1 VTNPSYQ
8 QRRGQIETY
17 FDRTA
22 AEAWKKL
29 TSDGPLGR
37 VRETVR
43 QGREL
48 MRQTLLDWMP
58 QDLSGCRL
66 LDAGCGTGLLSIAAA
81 RRGAEVVAVDLSATL
96 VELARERVPP
106 ELANDAS
113 SGSVAFSVGD
123 MLDAS
128 RGEFDY
134 IVAMD
139 SLIHYEPEDAL
150 ALIRGFAAQARRAVI
165 ITFAPRTPALALM
178 HAVGQFFPRGD
189 RSPAIVP
196 VAEKRLR
203 EMIAADPAL
212 KNWRVGRTERII
224 RGFYTSQGLEL
235 VPA

>member
-1 VTNPSYQ
+1 MANPTYQ

-22 AEAWKKL
+22 AEAWKRL
-29 TSDGPLGR
+29 TSDAPLGR

-58 QDLSGCRL
+58 GDLSGRRL

-81 RRGAEVVAVDLSATL
+81 RRGAQVVAVDLSPTL
-96 VELARERVPP
+96 TELAHERLPADIDP
-106 ELANDAS
+106 SAIEFL
-113 SGSVAFSVGD
+113 VGD
-123 MLDAS
+123 MLDPA

-139 SLIHYEPEDAL
+139 SIIHYEPEDAL
-150 ALIRGFAAQARRAVI
+150 ALIRGFAAQARAGVLF
-165 ITFAPRTPALALM
+165 TFAPRTPALALM

-196 VAEKRLR
+196 IAEQKLR
-203 EMIAADPAL
+203 TLIEADAGL
-212 KNWRVGRTERII
+212 AGWRIGRSERII
-224 RGFYTSQGLEL
+224 RGFYTSQALEL
-235 VPA
+235 VPRS

>member
-22 AEAWKKL
+22 AEAWKRL

-37 VRETVR
+37 IRETVR

-81 RRGAEVVAVDLSATL
+81 RRGADVVAVDLSATL

-106 ELANDAS
+106 DLGAAS
-113 SGSVAFSVGD
+113 NGSVDFSVGD

-150 ALIRGFAAQARRAVI
+150 ALIRGFAAQARRGVI
-165 ITFAPRTPALALM
+165 FTFAPRTPALALM

-196 VAEKRLR
+196 IPEKRLHAL
-203 EMIAADPAL
+203 IAADDAL
-212 KNWRVGRTERII
+212 KGWRIGRSERII

-235 VPA
+235 IPA

>member
-1 VTNPSYQ
+1 MANPSYQ

-22 AEAWKKL
+22 ADAWKRL
-29 TSDGPLGR
+29 TSDAPLGR
-37 VRETVR
+37 IRETVR

-48 MRQTLLDWMP
+48 MRQTLLEWMP

-66 LDAGCGTGLLSIAAA
+66 LDAGCGTGLLSVAAA

-96 VELARERVPP
+96 IDLARERVPVD
-106 ELANDAS
+106 LN

-123 MLDAS
+123 MLDAE
-128 RGEFDY
+128 RGTFDY

-165 ITFAPRTPALALM
+165 FTFAPRTPALALM
-178 HAVGQFFPRGD
+178 HAVGQFFPRSD

-196 VAEKRLR
+196 IAEKRLQGLI
-203 EMIAADPAL
+203 EQDDGL
-212 KNWRVGRTERII
+212 QNWRVGRSERII

-235 VPA
+235 VAKS